1 MQSNK
6 TKRSVIESAEHS
18 LTEAERQVSLGSA
31 SARTDA
37 AYWAAYLDG
46 ARDQKKEDD
55 RWWNEF
61 LFEDAEGSDDK

>member
-1 MQSNK
+1 MNK
-6 TKRSVIESAEHS
+6 TKTIIERAELC
-18 LTEAERQVSLGSA
+18 LTDAERQVSLGSA

-37 AYWAAYLDG
+37 AYWAAYLEG
-46 ARDQKKEDD
+46 ARDQKNEDD

>member
-1 MQSNK
+1 MNK
-6 TKRSVIESAEHS
+6 TNTIIESAELC
-18 LTEAERQVSLGSA
+18 LTDAERQVSLGSA